1 VPHKPPASAERSRCA
16 GQDEYTPWHSS
27 PQAWRFIIRRY
38 LPLLAAGNL
47 MWELLQLP
55 LYTLWREGDQGAML
69 FAVLHCTAGDI
80 MIGIAALL
88 IAIMLFGRYGW
99 PQSRHGRVL
108 GAATFTGMA
117 YTVLSEW
124 VNTEVTMGWE
134 YGEAM
139 VRVPPLGSGITHLLQ
154 WLVVPPVAYGLAYAM
169 GMRRAVAKATL

>member
-1 VPHKPPASAERSRCA
+1 MLHKPPPSVGHAMKPA
-16 GQDEYTPWHSS
+16 GGSGALWHSS
-27 PQAWRFIIRRY
+27 PHAWRFIIRRY
-38 LPLLAAGNL
+38 VPLLAAGNL

-55 LYTLWREGDQGAML
+55 LYTLWREGDHGAML

-99 PQSRHGRVL
+99 PQSRHRRVL
-108 GAATFTGMA
+108 GAATFTGVA

-134 YGEAM
+134 YAESM
-139 VRVPPLGSGITHLLQ
+139 LRVPPLGTGITPLLQ
-154 WLVVPPVAYGLAYAM
+154 WLVVPPVAYGFAYAM